1 MKKTYTVKNYKGN
14 LVESLENFS
23 KKYPKSKII
32 ESKVDGKNLKII
44 TEEVEEN
51 KITESRTI
59 RFYPNDYVY
68 LVIKMTGDSE
78 NKMFLPRQSSFIDA
92 FNNEEDAYHLCNQ
105 LNNSS
110 NLYAD
115 TRYIVVSGTD
125 AAESSAYRRM

>member
-14 LVESLENFS
+14 LIESLENFS
-23 KKYPKSKII
+23 KKYPKSKIV

-44 TEEVEEN
+44 TEDTEED

-68 LVIKMTGDSE
+68 LVIKMKGDSE
-78 NKMFLPRQSSFIDA
+78 NKMFLPRQSLFIDA
-92 FNNEEDAYHLCNQ
+92 FNNEEDAYHLCNK
-105 LNNSS
+105 LNDRSD
-110 NLYAD
+110 LYAD